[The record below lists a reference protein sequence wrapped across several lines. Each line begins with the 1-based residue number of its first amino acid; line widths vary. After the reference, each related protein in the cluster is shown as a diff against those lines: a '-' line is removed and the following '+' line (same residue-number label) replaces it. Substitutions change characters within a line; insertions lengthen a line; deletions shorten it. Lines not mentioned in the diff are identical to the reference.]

1 MKHSLELELLKI
13 NEEFDA
19 KMVQQVTAPNIF
31 FGRVLKEADIFA
43 KFLIRLINM

>member
-19 KMVQQVTAPNIF
+19 KMVQQVMAF
-31 FGRVLKEADIFA
+31 SFLSEADIYA
-43 KFLIRLINM
+43 IFLSRLINS